1 MSVDAEIVHIDL
13 KPSFSNHISK
23 DVVHK
28 HLECGWG
35 IAEPEEHD
43 CGFKESERSDEHSL
57 PLVHFPNS
65 DVVVPPTDVKFGEQG
80 GIFHVIDEFR
90 DKW

>member
-1 MSVDAEIVHIDL
+1 MSVDAKIIHIDF
-13 KPSFSNHISK
+13 KPTFCDHIGE

-28 HLECGWG
+28 CLECRWG
-35 IAEPEEHD
+35 IAKPEEHYY
-43 CGFKESERSDEHSL
+43 GFKESKGSNKCSL
-57 PLVHFPNS
+57 PLIHLPNL
-65 DVVVPPTDVKFGEQG
+65 DVVVPPTDIKLGEQG

>member
-1 MSVDAEIVHIDL
+1 MDAEVVHIDL
-13 KPSFSNHISK
+13 KPTFSDHIGK

-35 IAEPEEHD
+35 IAEPKEHD
-43 CGFKESERSDEHSL
+43 CGFKESERSDKRSL
-57 PLVHFPNS
+57 PLICFPNS
-65 DVVVPPTDVKFGEQG
+65 DVVIPPMDIKLGEQG
-80 GIFHVIDEFR
+80 GILHVVDEFR